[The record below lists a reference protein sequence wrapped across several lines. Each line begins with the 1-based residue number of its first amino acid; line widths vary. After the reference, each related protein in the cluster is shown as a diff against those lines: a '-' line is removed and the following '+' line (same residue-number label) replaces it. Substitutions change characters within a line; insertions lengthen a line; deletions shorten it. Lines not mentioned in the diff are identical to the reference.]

1 MSPAQHVTPV
11 PARKNLLFA
20 GDSVKDR
27 NIMNIAVFSLEP
39 PAYPC
44 AQIRLIRPFFYLY
57 PEIKYK
63 WCVQNDGKRYEI
75 SYEALNWADIVI
87 IQRFFLLRDFRPY
100 LEKIFSLNKPVICEL
115 DDLLWEV
122 PSYNSRLSTL
132 MRINK
137 PYILEILPCF
147 TGITVSTQ
155 QLAIKVSQYNKNI
168 FVLPN
173 FLDKRL
179 WNRLFSESSEYY
191 NKVGDRKKITICFA
205 GSPTHQGDLE
215 MIEEPLLDSLERF
228 GEDVELVLFGC
239 ATKRLI
245 QFPSVRYLLFDDG
258 YVRFVKTL
266 FSLHV
271 DIGLAPLEDN
281 EFNRCKSNIKWL
293 EYSACTAAGI
303 YSDLPPYKDIQ
314 SGRDGLLVG
323 NSPREWR
330 DALEFLICNKK
341 ERIKMGYMAR
351 KRVMDEFTLNKNRV
365 EVIKECYLTQ
375 LSEFR
380 KLSNNKIIFRS

>member
-1 MSPAQHVTPV
+1 
-11 PARKNLLFA
+11 
-20 GDSVKDR
+20 
-27 NIMNIAVFSLEP
+27 MNIAVFSQDF

-44 AQIRLIRPFFYLY
+44 AQIRLIRPFSCLY

-63 WCVQNDGKRYEI
+63 WCVQSNGQRYQI
-75 SYEALNWADIVI
+75 SFEALGWADII
-87 IQRFFLLRDFRPY
+87 IVQRFFLLRDFRPY

-122 PSYNSRLSTL
+122 PSYNAMLSSV

-137 PYILEILPCF
+137 PYILKILSRF
-147 TGITVSTQ
+147 AGITVSTQ
-155 QLAIKVSQYNKNI
+155 ELAREISQYNKDVFI
-168 FVLPN
+168 LPN
-173 FLDKRL
+173 LLDKRL
-179 WNRLFSESSEYY
+179 WDRPLAERSEHREYS
-191 NKVGDRKKITICFA
+191 GGGKKIKICFA

-215 MIEEPLLDSLERF
+215 MIEQPLLDILERF

-293 EYSACTAAGI
+293 EYSACAAAGI
-303 YSDLPPYKDIQ
+303 YSDLPPYKDIHP
-314 SGRDGLLVG
+314 GRDGLVVG
-323 NSPREWR
+323 NSQKEWR
-330 DALEFLICNKK
+330 EALEFLIYNKK
-341 ERIKMGYMAR
+341 KRIKMGYMAR
-351 KRVMDEFTLNKNRV
+351 KRVMEEFTLNKKRA
-365 EVIKECYLTQ
+365 EIIKDSYL
-375 LSEFR
+375 SCA
-380 KLSNNKIIFRS
+380 